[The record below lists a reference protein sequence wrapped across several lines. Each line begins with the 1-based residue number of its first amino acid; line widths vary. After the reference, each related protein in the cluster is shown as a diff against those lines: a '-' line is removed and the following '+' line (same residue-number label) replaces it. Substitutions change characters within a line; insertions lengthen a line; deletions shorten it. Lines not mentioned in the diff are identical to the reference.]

1 MYPVMIIDDE
11 VAICQSLKFALE
23 DRYQVY
29 TFTDPEQALPLFKRI
44 DISIVLLDLKMGKH
58 NGLDILHSI
67 KRISPNT
74 IVIMITAYGSIP
86 SSVEAMH
93 KGAFSYVTKP
103 IHLEELMVLL
113 DRAEEYY
120 HLSSKVQ
127 WLSEAL
133 EKAHNEHGFIGKS
146 PKMQEVF
153 RMLDKIRSVDS
164 NVLITGESGTGKELV
179 AKIIHYQ
186 SRRHQK
192 RFQTINCAAI
202 PENLLESE
210 LFGYEKGSF
219 TGAVDKKL
227 GLLSIADKGTVFLDE
242 IGEMELSL
250 QGKLLRVIQERKITP
265 VGGTEEKEVDFRL
278 IAATNRDLL
287 KDVQDKHF
295 RQDLFYRLNVIPI
308 HLPALRERK
317 EDIPL
322 LVEFFLHK
330 LSQRMGKPVEGISQ
344 EALQVLLDYSYPGN
358 VRELQNIMERAIAL
372 TYSSIIQVTDLPE
385 EMTKQQQVFSE
396 HTLIPIYVGEKME
409 QVERKVI
416 QYNLSAMNGNRR
428 KTAQVIGISER
439 NLRDK
444 LKKYAS
450 E

>member
-1 MYPVMIIDDE
+1 
-11 VAICQSLKFALE
+11 
-23 DRYQVY
+23 
-29 TFTDPEQALPLFKRI
+29 
-44 DISIVLLDLKMGKH
+44 
-58 NGLDILHSI
+58 
-67 KRISPNT
+67 
-74 IVIMITAYGSIP
+74 
-86 SSVEAMH
+86 
-93 KGAFSYVTKP
+93 
-103 IHLEELMVLL
+103 MVLL

-133 EKAHNEHGFIGKS
+133 DKAHNEHGFIGKS

-153 RMLDKIRSVDS
+153 QMLDKVRTVDS

-186 SRRHQK
+186 SGRHQK

-210 LFGYEKGSF
+210 LFGHEKGSF
-219 TGAVDKKL
+219 TGAFDKKQ
-227 GLLSIADKGTVFLDE
+227 GLLTLANKGTVFLDE
-242 IGEMELSL
+242 IGEMELTL

-265 VGGTEEKEVDFRL
+265 VGGTEEKTVDFRL

-287 KDVQDKHF
+287 KEVQDKQF

-308 HLPALRERK
+308 HLPPLRERK

-344 EALQVLLDYSYPGN
+344 EALQVLLDYSFPGN

-372 TYSSIIQVTDLPE
+372 TYSSIIQVVDLPE
-385 EMTKQQQVFSE
+385 EMTKAQQVFSD
-396 HTLIPIYVGEKME
+396 HTLIPVYVGEKME

-444 LKKYAS
+444 LKKYAT

>member
-11 VAICQSLKFALE
+11 IAICQSLKFALE
-23 DRYQVY
+23 DRYHVY
-29 TFTDPEQALPLFKRI
+29 TFTDPEQAIPLFKRI
-44 DISIVLLDLKMGKH
+44 DFAIVLLDLKMGEH
-58 NGLDILHSI
+58 SGLDILQSI

-86 SSVEAMH
+86 SSVESMH

-113 DRAEEYY
+113 DRAEAYY

-146 PKMQEVF
+146 AKMQEVF
-153 RMLDKIRSVDS
+153 RMLDKIREVDS

-210 LFGYEKGSF
+210 LFGHEKGSF
-219 TGAVDKKL
+219 TGAFEKKH
-227 GLLSIADKGTVFLDE
+227 GLLAVADKGTVFLDE
-242 IGEMELSL
+242 IGEMELTL

-265 VGGTEEKEVDFRL
+265 VGGTEEKTVDFRL

-287 KDVQDKHF
+287 KDVQDKQF
-295 RQDLFYRLNVIPI
+295 RQDLYYRLNVIPI

-322 LVEFFLHK
+322 LIEFFLHK
-330 LSQRMGKPVEGISQ
+330 LSHRMGKPVEGISQ
-344 EALQVLLDYSYPGN
+344 EALQVLLDYAFPGN

-372 TYSSIIQVTDLPE
+372 TYSSIIQVSDLPE
-385 EMTKQQQVFSE
+385 EMTKQQQVFSD

-428 KTAQVIGISER
+428 KTAQLIGISER

-444 LKKYAS
+444 LKKYAT

>member
-11 VAICQSLKFALE
+11 AAICQSLKFALE
-23 DRYQVY
+23 DRYHVY
-29 TFTDPEQALPLFKRI
+29 TFTDPEQALPLLKKV
-44 DISIVLLDLKMGKH
+44 DISIVLLDLKMGQH
-58 NGLDILHSI
+58 SGLDILQAI

-86 SSVEAMH
+86 SSVEAMQ

-113 DRAEEYY
+113 DRADEYF
-120 HLSSKVQ
+120 HLTSKVQ

-153 RMLDKIRSVDS
+153 RLLDKIRDVDS

-202 PENLLESE
+202 PETLLESE
-210 LFGYEKGSF
+210 LFGHEKGSF
-219 TGAVDKKL
+219 TGAFEKKQ
-227 GLLSIADKGTVFLDE
+227 GLLAVADKGTVFLDE
-242 IGEMELSL
+242 IGEMELTL
-250 QGKLLRVIQERKITP
+250 QGKLLRVIQERKMLP
-265 VGGTEEKEVDFRL
+265 VGGTEEKVVDFRL

-287 KDVQDKHF
+287 KDVQDKQF

-330 LSQRMGKPVEGISQ
+330 LGHRMGKPVNGISQ
-344 EALQVLLDYSYPGN
+344 EALDVLLNYSFPGN

-372 TYSSIIQVTDLPE
+372 TYSSAIQVSDLPE
-385 EMTKQQQVFSE
+385 EMTKKQQVFSE
-396 HTLIPIYVGEKME
+396 HTLIPVYVGENME

-416 QYNLSAMNGNRR
+416 QYNLSSMNGNRR
-428 KTAQVIGISER
+428 KTAQLIGISER